1 MFSYRLVDLKSLSIN
16 PEMPLLYELD
26 VAIQP
31 VRIFTAESAAGEA
44 AAAASVEDEFA
55 SRQEPNLRG
64 RDLQVLR

>member
-1 MFSYRLVDLKSLSIN
+1 
-16 PEMPLLYELD
+16 MPLLYELE

-31 VRIFTAESAAGEA
+31 VRIVTAESAGGEA

-64 RDLQVLR
+64 SELQVLR